1 VEHTGNKAESN
12 ANWKR
17 IPVMIENSVQE
28 MRRRPRLL
36 NVSEVA
42 DWLHVSEG
50 WIRDHATGR
59 RRPVLPSIKLGKA
72 IRFDEAKVDEWLQRL
87 QGGW

>member
-1 VEHTGNKAESN
+1 
-12 ANWKR
+12 
-17 IPVMIENSVQE
+17 MIENSVQE

-36 NVSEVA
+36 NVSDVA